1 MANSYIYKNV
11 RNTGEADH
19 TCAVNS
25 DRTKFHRNPKP
36 TAAPIFRAQRI
47 LIN

>member
-1 MANSYIYKNV
+1 MASSYIYKNV

-19 TCAVNS
+19 RCSVNS
-25 DRTKFHRNPKP
+25 NRTKFHRNPKP
-36 TAAPIFRAQRI
+36 TAVPIFRAQRI

>member
-1 MANSYIYKNV
+1 MCNSYIYKNV
-11 RNTGEADH
+11 INTGEADH
-19 TCAVNS
+19 PCAVNS
-25 DRTKFHRNPKP
+25 DFTKFHRNPKP

>member
-1 MANSYIYKNV
+1 MANSYIYKNFI
-11 RNTGEADH
+11 NTGEADH
-19 TCAVNS
+19 PCAVNS
-25 DRTKFHRNPKP
+25 DRTKFHRNTKP